1 MATMHLE
8 RQGPVAVLH
17 LTDGENRFTP
27 TFLEGAHAALDEVEA
42 LEDPVA
48 LVTAGE
54 GKFFSN
60 GLDLETLTAGGDA
73 MIEYLAD
80 CHALLARV
88 LGFPVPT
95 VAAVNGHAFAGG
107 GMLALCHDQRVMR
120 SDRGFFCLPEIDLGL
135 PFSLGM
141 HGLITS
147 TLPPTTAR
155 EAMLTGRRYGGS
167 EALTAGIVD
176 AAVAEDQVLPAAVE
190 RAAAQAGKPRAT
202 LSAIKE
208 QLFADALAALRDRG

>member
-1 MATMHLE
+1 
-8 RQGPVAVLH
+8 
-17 LTDGENRFTP
+17 
-27 TFLEGAHAALDEVEA
+27 
-42 LEDPVA
+42 VA
-48 LVTAGE
+48 LVTTGA

-60 GLDLETLTAGGDA
+60 GLDLETLTAGGDT
-73 MIEYLAD
+73 MFDYLAD

-88 LGFPVPT
+88 LAFPLPT
-95 VAAVNGHAFAGG
+95 VAAINGHAFAGG

-120 SDRGFFCLPEIDLGL
+120 SDRGFFCLPEIDLSL
-135 PFSLGM
+135 PFSPGM

-155 EAMLTGRRYGGS
+155 EAMLTGRRFGGP
-167 EALTAGIVD
+167 EAAAAGIVD
-176 AAVAEDQVLPAAVE
+176 AAVGEDEVVPVAVE

-202 LSAIKE
+202 LAAMKE